1 MNVEEI
7 EKFLDK
13 QPLKQ
18 GQHVKIDFKKRDSI
32 FGLFVKGNDYD
43 DLKAKN
49 FWRIVTATHMD
60 EYLKSKNISLAKIF
74 SGSEFSRL
82 SVKEIAA
89 AKAS

>member
-1 MNVEEI
+1 MNIEEI

-13 QPLKQ
+13 QTLKV

-32 FGLFVKGNDYD
+32 NGLFVKGNDFT

-49 FWRIVTATHMD
+49 FWRIVTATHMA
-60 EYLKSKNISLAKIF
+60 EYLKSKNINLAKIF

-82 SVKEIAA
+82 TVKETAPVAA
-89 AKAS
+89 S